1 MKENHATKK
10 SFLTKTNYLNHYSL
24 NLLIGTLFLTLP
36 TFSVMLLI
44 VLWEDYDF
52 LWASPL
58 LGILGWF
65 LVIPSTYIIARPSK
79 ERIAVDIL
87 SMGFMAMLLLC
98 VILIPYKQAYLTHPL
113 GLPSPEI
120 ESQFSAPFDFKE
132 RESEYLEQLHF
143 LREEI
148 KKEEGE

>member
-1 MKENHATKK
+1 MKEKHVTKEN
-10 SFLTKTNYLNHYSL
+10 FLTKTNYLNHYSL
-24 NLLIGTLFLTLP
+24 NLLIGSLFLTLP

-44 VLWEDYDF
+44 VLWENYNF
-52 LWASPL
+52 IWLSPL
-58 LGILGWF
+58 FGILSWF
-65 LVIPSTYIIARPSK
+65 LVIPLTYIIARPSK

-98 VILIPYKQAYLTHPL
+98 VILIPYKQAHLAHPL

-120 ESQFSAPFDFKE
+120 ESQFSVPFDFKE
-132 RESEYLEQLHF
+132 RESEYLEQLRF
-143 LREEI
+143 LRETL